1 MSKVLRAKSNIKNFL
16 KKFANKS
23 NNDVQCEVKLQF
35 CELKIVM
42 QPAGEP
48 HQLKRTRFCMFRC
61 VKHFASMQATSRVYA
76 QEAGGLVP
84 PMTACYFM

>member
-1 MSKVLRAKSNIKNFL
+1 VSKVLRAKSNIKNFL

-48 HQLKRTRFCMFRC
+48 INSS
-61 VKHFASMQATSRVYA
+61 ARVS
-76 QEAGGLVP
+76 V
-84 PMTACYFM
+84 CFVV